1 VVVSKYVLFSPLLGE
16 MVQIDY
22 LEGNHQLDFIFVI
35 QYKTVSEDTSDLLSA
50 EASLQERQIGLESLV
65 F

>member
-1 VVVSKYVLFSPLLGE
+1 MVVSKYVLFSPLLGE

>member
-1 VVVSKYVLFSPLLGE
+1 MVVSKYVLFSPLLGE

-35 QYKTVSEDTSDLLSA
+35 QYKTVSEDTSDLLCA

>member
-1 VVVSKYVLFSPLLGE
+1 MVVSKYVLFSILLGE

>member
-1 VVVSKYVLFSPLLGE
+1 

>member
-1 VVVSKYVLFSPLLGE
+1 MIP
-16 MVQIDY
+16 IDY
-22 LEGNHQLDFIFVI
+22 LDWNHQLDFIFVI
-35 QYKTVSEDTSDLLSA
+35 QYETVSEDTNDLLSA